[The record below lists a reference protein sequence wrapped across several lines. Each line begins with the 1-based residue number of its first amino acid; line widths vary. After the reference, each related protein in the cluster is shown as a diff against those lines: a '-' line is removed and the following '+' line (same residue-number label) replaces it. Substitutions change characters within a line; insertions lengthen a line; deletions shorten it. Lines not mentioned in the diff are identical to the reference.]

1 MAAITDRR
9 RALAALVGAALLW
22 SIGGV
27 LIKWVDWHPM
37 AIMGTRSA
45 FAAILMIACG
55 GRVRLRGSRSRVL
68 GAVFYAITVM
78 LYVPACKMTTAANA
92 ILLQYTAPVWIA
104 LFGAWFLQERP
115 GWVDWAMIVVT
126 LGGMALFFKDGIS
139 GRSGLGDV
147 LALISGVT
155 IAWMMLFLRK
165 QKSAS
170 PLDSVLLGN
179 ILATLGGLPF
189 LFSGPVPDARGWLGL
204 ALLGFV
210 QLGLSYTLY
219 ALAIKHVT
227 ALEAIIVLTLE
238 PVLNPIWV
246 LLLIGERPT
255 GWALLGGILVL
266 VAVTARGVLIAR
278 QRHATATPSN
288 ANVRPRAAESQ
299 VGKEAAAP

>member
-1 MAAITDRR
+1 MAAIFDRR
-9 RALAALVGAALLW
+9 GALVALVGAALLW

-45 FAAILMIACG
+45 MAALLMLACG

-104 LFGAWFLQERP
+104 LFGAWYLKEKP
-115 GWVDWAMIVVT
+115 SWIDWGMIAIT
-126 LGGMALFFKDGIS
+126 LGGMTLFFKDGIS
-139 GRSGLGDV
+139 GRSGLGDI
-147 LALISGVT
+147 LALISGIT
-155 IAWMMLFLRK
+155 IAWMMLFLRR
-165 QKSAS
+165 QKEGS

-179 ILATLGGLPF
+179 ILAALGGLPF
-189 LFSGPVPDARGWLGL
+189 LFSGPAPDARGWLGL
-204 ALLGFV
+204 VLLGFI

-219 ALAIKHVT
+219 AHAIKHVT

-238 PVLNPIWV
+238 PILNPVWA

-266 VAVTARGVLIAR
+266 AAVTARGILIAR
-278 QRHATATPSN
+278 HSARPTSLPKTAG
-288 ANVRPRAAESQ
+288 SQ
-299 VGKEAAAP
+299 VGGETPAS